1 MVIWLYANTGLLINL
16 YSFLTDE
23 HVYKK
28 KVVRQIANNLMS
40 KLINHLP
47 QEGNIALHFFFQA
60 CDVGII

>member
-1 MVIWLYANTGLLINL
+1 MSAYA
-16 YSFLTDE
+16 
-23 HVYKK
+23 KK
-28 KVVRQIANNLMS
+28 DVRQIANNLMS